1 MESDRGDDGR
11 IAGASLPAN
20 AADFIESLDR
30 RRQAQA
36 RLEKDLLNE
45 VPLSYGLPG
54 EVGMQIDP
62 QITGGDPGI
71 VLARIHR
78 EEMLRRNGVD
88 AFSASGRRSEVR
100 LPFER
105 TTTWLV
111 LLISAV
117 LLLAKFA
124 WRLT

>member
-1 MESDRGDDGR
+1 MESDRGQDGS
-11 IAGASLPAN
+11 IEGSSLPAN
-20 AADFIESLDR
+20 AAEFIESLEQR
-30 RRQAQA
+30 RRAQA

-62 QITGGDPGI
+62 RITGGDPGI

-78 EEMLRRNGVD
+78 EEMLRRNGVE
-88 AFSASGRRSEVR
+88 AFSASGSPSEVQ

-105 TTTWLV
+105 MTAWLV
-111 LLISAV
+111 FLIMAICLLGKYS
-117 LLLAKFA
+117 
-124 WRLT
+124 

>member
-1 MESDRGDDGR
+1 VKSDRGEVER
-11 IAGASLPAN
+11 IAGDSLPAN
-20 AADFIESLDR
+20 AEEFTKSLDR
-30 RRQAQA
+30 RRQAQD

-54 EVGMQIDP
+54 EVGFQVDP
-62 QITGGDPGI
+62 RITGGDPGI

-88 AFSASGRRSEVR
+88 AFSASGTASEVQ

-105 TTTWLV
+105 MTTWLV
-111 LLISAV
+111 LLLTAV
-117 LLLAKFA
+117 ILLAKFG
-124 WRLT
+124 

>member
-1 MESDRGDDGR
+1 M
-11 IAGASLPAN
+11 N
-20 AADFIESLDR
+20 AAEFIESLDR

-62 QITGGDPGI
+62 RLTGGDPGI

-88 AFSASGRRSEVR
+88 AFSASGSPSEVQ

-105 TTTWLV
+105 RTAWLV
-111 LLISAV
+111 FLISAII
-117 LLLAKFA
+117 LFAKFA
-124 WRLT
+124 